1 MHSVNVPRG
10 PGMGM
15 LSQPA
20 THVTKQAF
28 LRQRHFCLFS
38 LSLAQTTKPQLAS
51 RDGPVAAGLAT
62 TTSPVGFDSGRTA
75 WAGIFE
81 ARSFDC
87 KDISI
92 FPPPPKKAVS
102 SIWWASRPKQETPS
116 PVVTVIH
123 PATTTTN
130 PRRTLDT
137 PARQRIEP
145 HDAVGD
151 GYEHPR
157 VSVFACLPG
166 WLACLGLERCLCA
179 DDIKNRSSTLT
190 VQHCFANHPTRPA
203 TQSAWDG

>member
-15 LSQPA
+15 LSQLS

-92 FPPPPKKAVS
+92 FPPPPKKLCRRSGGQVGQNKKRH
-102 SIWWASRPKQETPS
+102 RPW
-116 PVVTVIH
+116 
-123 PATTTTN
+123 
-130 PRRTLDT
+130 
-137 PARQRIEP
+137 
-145 HDAVGD
+145 
-151 GYEHPR
+151 
-157 VSVFACLPG
+157 LP
-166 WLACLGLERCLCA
+166 
-179 DDIKNRSSTLT
+179 SSTQQQQPLT
-190 VQHCFANHPTRPA
+190 HDELLTHLHGRE
-203 TQSAWDG
+203 